1 MSTTQGKF
9 LISFPALANV
19 ALLLGKAVNHF
30 GSIVKEDVLTC
41 QQIYFFPFSRIR
53 RGVWIPRTSWE
64 ALWYGVIQWAG
75 ITNENAINFILPNAN
90 NFGCNLY
97 SEVDLYTGGTESIP
111 GCGGSTV
118 TVEQKFI
125 ISEPR
130 ILIPEEQKAYCDR
143 VIASIAEGN
152 IRCFILKQSLTA
164 IPTENRVLSG
174 DVTYAYELLE
184 YVELSMENVE
194 EETIV
199 DTLASDLFQEEV
211 TTSVQM
217 DVVLERPEIV
227 TSSPSQSPSLRPTD
241 PLDIFTIVT
250 SDIFEQLFPNRSS
263 VYTYSGF
270 RSAVENWNQ
279 HNTDN
284 QIFASNDE
292 PSVRHQLA
300 AFMGHVLHETSG
312 LALTRESSQCP
323 SLVIDEE
330 DGTGYC
336 NPDGQTVGDYTDPY
350 CSTGCECAPV
360 QFTENLGYK
369 ANELYFGRGPLQ
381 LSHSYNYFDAGQ
393 ATDIDYCAEPDLVAS
408 DEVHGW
414 ASALWFWTSS
424 TGSTGTTCKDYV
436 AERSFGGTLK
446 TINGG
451 FECPSSSYGEGYLER
466 VVSRLNDYCQAATV
480 FNVEALLEMDDCELL
495 SNTLDNCITSEIT
508 SETCASCLVWAG
520 VTFEPTSCE
529 CE

>member
-1 MSTTQGKF
+1 M
-9 LISFPALANV
+9 
-19 ALLLGKAVNHF
+19 
-30 GSIVKEDVLTC
+30 
-41 QQIYFFPFSRIR
+41 
-53 RGVWIPRTSWE
+53 
-64 ALWYGVIQWAG
+64 IQWAG
-75 ITNENAINFILPNAN
+75 ITNENAIDFILPNAN

-97 SEVDLYTGGTESIP
+97 SEVDLFTVGTASIP

-118 TVEQKFI
+118 TLEQKFI

-143 VIASIAEGN
+143 VVASIAEGN
-152 IRCFILKQSLTA
+152 IRCFILKQTLTE

-174 DVTYAYELLE
+174 GVQAAYELNL
-184 YVELSMENVE
+184 VSELSTEIGVS
-194 EETIV
+194 EETVVI
-199 DTLASDLFQEEV
+199 TLGSASFREEL
-211 TTSVQM
+211 SRSNSIQM
-217 DVVLERPEIV
+217 EATAQPPEIV

-241 PLDIFTIVT
+241 PLDIFAIMT
-250 SDIFEQLFPNRSS
+250 SDIFEQLFPNRAS

-270 RSAVENWNQ
+270 RSAVEDWNQ
-279 HNTDN
+279 NNPPDK

-312 LALTRESSQCP
+312 LALTREYSQCP
-323 SLVIDEE
+323 SLEINEGDNA
-330 DGTGYC
+330 GYC
-336 NPDGQTVGDYTDPY
+336 IPVGQSGGGDYTDPY
-350 CSTGCECAPV
+350 CSASACVCGPV
-360 QFTENLGYK
+360 QFTANLGYK

-381 LSHSYNYFDAGQ
+381 LSHSYNYFEAGE
-393 ATDIDYCAEPDLVAS
+393 AVGINYCDEPDLVAT

-424 TGSTGTTCKDYV
+424 TDSTGTTCEDYV
-436 AERSFGGTLK
+436 ARRSFGGTLK

-466 VVSRLNDYCQAATV
+466 VESRLDDYCQAATA
-480 FNVEALLEMDDCELL
+480 FNVEALLEMVDCGLL
-495 SNTLDNCITSEIT
+495 SNTLVNCIASQ
-508 SETCASCLVWAG
+508 TCASCGVWAG